1 MWATKMTDVEKGG
14 LSEPLL
20 LNRELC
26 LRHKKR
32 LCEFYYANSR
42 SCSYMDSFSCKDA
55 ELKID
60 SLIEHVTDGSALVFG
75 VFEKEHLIGYV
86 WAYEHPF
93 REEVRIYVNEIH
105 VDELYR
111 NRGVGKQLLSAVES
125 VARQRG
131 YSALYIHA
139 EGNND
144 GAIHLYK
151 NEGYVVERV
160 QLRKAL

>member
-1 MWATKMTDVEKGG
+1 MRAVKMVDVEKGG

-26 LRHKKR
+26 LRYKNR
-32 LCEFYYANSR
+32 LCEFYYSNSR
-42 SCSYMDSFSCKDA
+42 SCSCMGSFSHKDA

-60 SLIEHVTDGSALVFG
+60 SLIEHVTDGSAWVFG
-75 VFEKEHLIGYV
+75 VFDKENLIGYV

-93 REEVRIYVNEIH
+93 REELRVYVNEIH

-111 NRGVGKQLLSAVES
+111 NKGVGKQLLSAVES
-125 VARQRG
+125 MARQRG

-144 GAIHLYK
+144 GAIRLYK
-151 NEGYVVERV
+151 NEGYVIERI
-160 QLRKAL
+160 QLRKPL